1 MRSLEEILDRLLAQS
16 DGGLAAALGGMD
28 GLLVE
33 QRPAGGGDGDLSIA
47 VAELTGALADL
58 RRAVTDALQGGP
70 VTAVEVRSER
80 VRTLVRHVSSDHYLM
95 LTVHPAADVGLA
107 ERALN
112 EATDAVRAL
121 LA

>member
-1 MRSLEEILDRLLAQS
+1 MRSLEEILDRLLAQA

-33 QRPAGGGDGDLSIA
+33 QRPAGDGDLSIA

-95 LTVHPAADVGLA
+95 LTLHPAADVGLA